1 MRCVPTMLLYT
12 FFAVFFIG
20 KEIYLKRTK
29 LILCFL
35 LALLT
40 LTAALMPVILAAKTT
55 AKEFADNADVQA
67 FQCTIDELNAQQQE
81 LKSRLKQVQNKRYTA
96 QQQANDLAN
105 LILATEKKVS
115 TTKSLISALE
125 TQIADKTAAIE
136 QKTEEIEV
144 KNAEMAHTRKQ
155 FLALVRAQY
164 ESEDVNLLSV
174 VLGSDS
180 VGDMLSRV
188 DYMASLLAY
197 NAKLLAT
204 YKSEKQELEDMKAIL
219 ESSKADLEGD
229 LATQQTYMETLD
241 AEIADL
247 DSQKGEKDD
256 YIKTLRMSENEIQK
270 EYEELQKAEE
280 EENRRLEKLLRE
292 LAAAKKTNYVG
303 GKFIWPVD
311 ISIKRISS
319 DYGWRTYYYKG
330 RKVTDFHRGIDI
342 PSGAGTDIYAVQ
354 DGEVILSQWHSSYGN
369 YMIVDHGGGI
379 TTLYAHCSKLLKKV
393 GDKVEQGDHIAEMG
407 STGQSTGP
415 HLHFEVRVDGA
426 HQDPIANGWLVQP
439 K

>member
-1 MRCVPTMLLYT
+1 MLASLTLAAAIVP
-12 FFAVFFIG
+12 AVF
-20 KEIYLKRTK
+20 
-29 LILCFL
+29 
-35 LALLT
+35 
-40 LTAALMPVILAAKTT
+40 AAKTS
-55 AKEFADNADVQA
+55 AKEFEDNKEVQA

-105 LILATEKKVS
+105 LILATEKKVE
-115 TTKSLISALE
+115 TTESLIAALE
-125 TQIADKTAAIE
+125 KQIADKEAAITE
-136 QKTEEIEV
+136 KTVEIEAKSEEV
-144 KNAEMAHTRKQ
+144 AATRKQ

-164 ESEDVNLLSV
+164 ETEDIGILSV
-174 VLGSDS
+174 VLGSDGI
-180 VGDMLSRV
+180 GDMLSRV
-188 DYMASLLAY
+188 DYMASILDY

-204 YKSEKQELEDMKAIL
+204 YESEKRELEDMKAIL
-219 ESSKADLEGD
+219 ESSKADLESD
-229 LATQQTYMETLD
+229 YETQIAYKDTLD

-247 DSQKGEKDD
+247 DSQKGVKDD

-280 EENRRLEKLLRE
+280 EESRRLEKLLRE
-292 LAAAKKTNYVG
+292 LAAQSKTDYVG

-311 ISIKRISS
+311 LSIKRISS

-342 PSGAGTDIYAVQ
+342 PSGVGTDIYAVQ
-354 DGEVILSQWHSSYGN
+354 DGEVILAQWHSSYGY

-379 TTLYAHCSKLLKKV
+379 STLYAHCTKLLKKV
-393 GDKVEQGDHIAEMG
+393 GDKVSQGDHIAEMG

-415 HLHFEVRVDGA
+415 HLHFEVRVDGQ